1 VPGYFSD
8 SMLSILPWD
17 NPEYLKYLVYLDKNL
32 PKEDRF
38 INLVKNS
45 PNKKKIFAA
54 YKSLSDWLN

>member
-1 VPGYFSD
+1 
-8 SMLSILPWD
+8 MLSILPWD

-32 PKEDRF
+32 PKEDDF
-38 INLVKNS
+38 KNLVKNS